1 MEDIGLHNKLE
12 ITDREFHIHTGTL
25 IEQQKIISEVF
36 EKGMFLISREIDMD
50 LRSDNIK
57 SFDYDFLNS
66 VTQNFHQQ
74 VMDEIDA
81 LYQIEEKLKKF
92 RHPKSHYRLG
102 VLFLKRNLY
111 NEAIRQLKLAIE
123 LEEGFTKALIGL
135 GISYLKSGKFKESLE
150 TFESTVSQTNKYPD
164 VINYH
169 GLAHLFLG
177 AYDKAMNLFKDAI
190 QLNPKYA
197 ECQFNLGIALYK
209 SALDGVK
216 DPKAVAVPARVSI
229 YLKEVQSLQRYHGI
243 YWEKDFSQL
252 HELLKDNNHKII
264 LPQLEQFQ
272 LKLVDI
278 ASEKD
283 KVYEFYLRFLF
294 GGRDIDSGIINMYQN
309 SFENNAKENK
319 KYPDYWNDRGIF
331 NLIKSRNLYLNAI
344 SEFEKAIE
352 LSPKFNDA
360 KQNLE
365 KIKSNDKGFMILL
378 RAILK

>member
-1 MEDIGLHNKLE
+1 
-12 ITDREFHIHTGTL
+12 
-25 IEQQKIISEVF
+25 
-36 EKGMFLISREIDMD
+36 
-50 LRSDNIK
+50 
-57 SFDYDFLNS
+57 
-66 VTQNFHQQ
+66 
-74 VMDEIDA
+74 
-81 LYQIEEKLKKF
+81 
-92 RHPKSHYRLG
+92 
-102 VLFLKRNLY
+102 
-111 NEAIRQLKLAIE
+111 
-123 LEEGFTKALIGL
+123 
-135 GISYLKSGKFKESLE
+135 
-150 TFESTVSQTNKYPD
+150 
-164 VINYH
+164 
-169 GLAHLFLG
+169 
-177 AYDKAMNLFKDAI
+177 MNLFKEAI
-190 QLNPKYA
+190 QLNPKYS

-229 YLKEVQSLQRYHGI
+229 YLKEVQSFQRYHGI

-252 HELLKDNNHKII
+252 HELLKDNNHEII
-264 LPQLEQFQ
+264 MPQLEQFQ

-378 RAILK
+378 RAVLK